1 MPAFTFEKLSPPA
14 RRTAIPPS
22 PNQQPIKARGRIALI
37 IDRLVARRLK
47 KSERQERGGTARG
60 KSSD

>member
-14 RRTAIPPS
+14 RRTPHPPS
-22 PNQQPIKARGRIALI
+22 QSQPPDKSRGFVGLI
-37 IDRLVARRLK
+37 MDRFVERRLK
-47 KSERQERGGTARG
+47 KSLREERGATARG